1 MFNYLYLIL
10 PYEGKFDANEIK
22 EWLCGRILRKSTDI
36 KKTCRQKQVR
46 TYNAYDVLSLE
57 WKEEP
62 LDDEEIEYL
71 IEKES
76 GQDFRVQFDFYP
88 KINIFSMNFRTYEEA
103 HEFVTLEYKKV
114 VFRIKVKI

>member
-1 MFNYLYLIL
+1 
-10 PYEGKFDANEIK
+10 
-22 EWLCGRILRKSTDI
+22 
-36 KKTCRQKQVR
+36 
-46 TYNAYDVLSLE
+46 VLSLE

-76 GQDFRVQFDFYP
+76 GQGFRVQFDFYP
-88 KINIFSMNFRTYEEA
+88 KTSIFSMNFRTYEEA

>member
-1 MFNYLYLIL
+1 M

-36 KKTCRQKQVR
+36 KTTCRQKQVR
-46 TYNAYDVLSLE
+46 TYDTYDVLSLE

-71 IEKES
+71 IEKEP
-76 GQDFRVQFDFYP
+76 GQGFRVRFDFYP
-88 KINIFSMNFRTYEEA
+88 KTSIFFYE
-103 HEFVTLEYKKV
+103 FPNL
-114 VFRIKVKI
+114 